1 MGRKSARLVGSWL
14 LLLGVI
20 GVIASVAWWQNF
32 YSQVAGQAPVECL
45 YQLTGPCRMVSNVAE
60 FFGAAS
66 YDPRLLWASGVVG
79 IFGLL
84 LQR

>member
-1 MGRKSARLVGSWL
+1 MGPKMARRVGSWL
-14 LLLGVI
+14 ILLGVI

-32 YSQVAGQAPVECL
+32 YSPAFGHAPVECL
-45 YQLTGPCRMVSNVAE
+45 YRLTGACRMVSSVAE
-60 FFGAAS
+60 FFGAAA
-66 YDPRLLWASGVVG
+66 YDARLLWASGVVG